1 MLTDWV
7 LIHRLARE
15 IELRLG
21 GARLDDAGL
30 LPDGRIALLFR
41 RRGVAAL
48 LAIDLFSSPPLVTL
62 EEGELGI
69 VVEPGFVR
77 MLARTLRG
85 MMLVGA
91 TSRRNDRL
99 VRLRFAARSRFG
111 VGEEIDLYLE
121 LVPRY
126 GNLILVKGGNVIAA
140 RKEFPLSENP
150 RRAVLIGQPYALP
163 PLPERPNTLAPLPS
177 ERAEEGSEPLYVYRN
192 DGRLLQASVAPLQ
205 GFDDAVLSRED
216 SLLEI
221 FAELRD
227 EQSKRLGNDRTAAR
241 RRALI
246 KRLDARER
254 KLHDEL
260 AKLAEKRR
268 RAERRDELRERG
280 EQIFATLHTLPGEEH
295 DAAKE
300 QAAALFAEY
309 KRFGKSIPH
318 FDTRER
324 TVRAGLDAIEMLR
337 WEAERTAGEDLSTVE
352 AAAAQLG
359 PTRSMPAP
367 VHAPAKRK
375 RIRLELRTAR
385 GSRIAVGRSPVENA
399 ELTFRIARPNDVWF
413 HAQGIPGAHVILARD
428 DRTAAP
434 NEDLEIGGVASR
446 LLFTGEAG
454 YVGGGRL
461 HAAQTR
467 AQATGGTART
477 RLVHSRQHD
486 RGATEIARVGR
497 LSALRGGHSFALP
510 QPSVHSNHEREEV
523 VR

>member
-21 GARLDDAGL
+21 GARVDDAGL

-41 RRGVAAL
+41 RRGAAAL
-48 LAIDLFSSPPLVTL
+48 LAIDIFSSPPLVTV

-69 VVEPGFVR
+69 AVEPGFLR
-77 MLARTLRG
+77 TLARTLRG
-85 MMLVGA
+85 MILVGA

-126 GNLILVKGGNVIAA
+126 GNLILVKGGTVVAA
-140 RKEFPLSENP
+140 RKEFPLAENP
-150 RRAVLIGQPYALP
+150 RRAVLIGQPYTLP
-163 PLPERPNTLAPLPS
+163 PLPETPKTLASLPP
-177 ERAEEGSEPLYVYRN
+177 EHTEEGSEPLYVYRR
-192 DGRLLQASVAPLQ
+192 DRKLLQAYVRPLG
-205 GFDDAVLSRED
+205 GFDDAALSREG
-216 SLLEI
+216 SLLDI
-221 FAELRD
+221 FAELRSQ
-227 EQSKRLGNDRTAAR
+227 QSQRSGSERTAAR

-260 AKLAEKRR
+260 IRLSEKRR
-268 RAERRDELRERG
+268 QAEGRDELRERG
-280 EQIFATLHTLPGEEH
+280 EQIFATLHTLAGEER

-300 QAAALFAEY
+300 RAAALFAEY

-324 TVRAGLDAIEMLR
+324 TVRAALDAIEMLR
-337 WEAERTAGEDLSTVE
+337 WEAERTTDEDLATVE
-352 AAAAQLG
+352 AAAAEFD
-359 PTRSMPAP
+359 PRRSAPPA
-367 VHAPAKRK
+367 VHAAGKRK
-375 RIRLELRTAR
+375 RTRLELQTAR
-385 GSRIAVGRSPVENA
+385 GSRIAVGRSPIENA
-399 ELTFRIARPNDVWF
+399 ELTFRVARPNDVWF

-434 NEDLEIGGVASR
+434 NEDLELAASLAAYYSRARNATSVAVDYTLRKHVRKQRAAPPGLVWYTHAKTIVAQPRS
-446 LLFTGEAG
+446 LDSAG
-454 YVGGGRL
+454 
-461 HAAQTR
+461 
-467 AQATGGTART
+467 
-477 RLVHSRQHD
+477 
-486 RGATEIARVGR
+486 
-497 LSALRGGHSFALP
+497 
-510 QPSVHSNHEREEV
+510 
-523 VR
+523 

>member
-163 PLPERPNTLAPLPS
+163 PLPERPNALAPLPS

-192 DGRLLQASVAPLQ
+192 GGRLLQASVAPLQ

-260 AKLAEKRR
+260 AKLSEKRR

-300 QAAALFAEY
+300 QAAAFFAEY

-337 WEAERTAGEDLSTVE
+337 WEAERTADEDLSTVE
-352 AAAAQLG
+352 AATAELG

-375 RIRLELRTAR
+375 RVRLELRTAR
-385 GSRIAVGRSPVENA
+385 GSRIAVGRSPVENV

-434 NEDLEIGGVASR
+434 NEDLELAASLAAYYSRARMATSVAVDYTLR
-446 LLFTGEAG
+446 KHVRKQRAAPPGLVWYT
-454 YVGGGRL
+454 
-461 HAAQTR
+461 HANTIVAQPKS
-467 AQATGGTART
+467 
-477 RLVHSRQHD
+477 L
-486 RGATEIARVGR
+486 E
-497 LSALRGGHSFALP
+497 
-510 QPSVHSNHEREEV
+510 SVA
-523 VR
+523 

>member
-126 GNLILVKGGNVIAA
+126 GNLILVKGENVIAA

-163 PLPERPNTLAPLPS
+163 PLPERPNALAPLPS

-192 DGRLLQASVAPLQ
+192 GGRLLQASVAPLQ

-260 AKLAEKRR
+260 AKLSEKRR
-268 RAERRDELRERG
+268 RAESRDELRERG

-300 QAAALFAEY
+300 QAAAFFAEY

-337 WEAERTAGEDLSTVE
+337 WEAERTADEDLSTVE
-352 AAAAQLG
+352 AATAELG

-375 RIRLELRTAR
+375 RVRLELRTAR
-385 GSRIAVGRSPVENA
+385 GSRIAVGRSPVENV

-434 NEDLEIGGVASR
+434 NEDLELAASLAAYYSRARMATSVAVDYTLR
-446 LLFTGEAG
+446 KHVRKQRAAPPGLVWYT
-454 YVGGGRL
+454 
-461 HAAQTR
+461 HANTIVAQPKS
-467 AQATGGTART
+467 
-477 RLVHSRQHD
+477 L
-486 RGATEIARVGR
+486 E
-497 LSALRGGHSFALP
+497 
-510 QPSVHSNHEREEV
+510 SVA
-523 VR
+523 

>member
-21 GARLDDAGL
+21 GARVDDAGL
-30 LPDGRIALLFR
+30 LPDGRIALLLR
-41 RRGVAAL
+41 RRGAPAL
-48 LAIDLFSSPPLVTL
+48 LAIDLFSSPPLVTV

-77 MLARTLRG
+77 TLARTLRG
-85 MMLVGA
+85 MILAGA

-111 VGEEIDLYLE
+111 VGEEIDLYIE

-126 GNLILVKGGNVIAA
+126 GNLILVKGDTVVAA
-140 RKEFPLSENP
+140 RKEFPLAENP
-150 RRAVLIGQPYALP
+150 RRAVLIGQAYALP
-163 PLPERPNTLAPLPS
+163 PLPERPSTLGSPPS
-177 ERAEEGSEPLYVYRN
+177 ERTEDGSDPLYVYRR
-192 DGRLLQASVAPLQ
+192 DGKLLQGYVMPLE
-205 GFDDAVLSRED
+205 GFADAALSRED

-221 FAELRD
+221 FAELRSQQTQRFGS
-227 EQSKRLGNDRTAAR
+227 ERTAAR

-260 AKLAEKRR
+260 KKLSEKRQ
-268 RAERRDELRERG
+268 RAEGRDELRDRG
-280 EQIFATLHTLPGEEH
+280 EQIFATLHTLGGEER

-318 FDTRER
+318 LDTRER
-324 TVRAGLDAIEMLR
+324 TVRATLDAIDMLR
-337 WEAERTAGEDLSTVE
+337 WEAERTADEDLATVE
-352 AAAAQLG
+352 AATAEFGPRRSPPPAAHPSG
-359 PTRSMPAP
+359 
-367 VHAPAKRK
+367 KRK
-375 RIRLELRTAR
+375 RTRLELQTAR

-399 ELTFRIARPNDVWF
+399 ELTFRVARPNDVWF

-434 NEDLEIGGVASR
+434 HEDLELAASLAAYYSRGRNATSVAVDYTLRKHVRKQRAAPPGLVWYTHAKTIVAQPRS
-446 LLFTGEAG
+446 LDSAG
-454 YVGGGRL
+454 
-461 HAAQTR
+461 
-467 AQATGGTART
+467 
-477 RLVHSRQHD
+477 
-486 RGATEIARVGR
+486 
-497 LSALRGGHSFALP
+497 
-510 QPSVHSNHEREEV
+510 
-523 VR
+523 

>member
-15 IELRLG
+15 IEFRLN
-21 GARLDDAGL
+21 GARVDDAGL

-41 RRGVAAL
+41 RRGAATL

-69 VVEPGFVR
+69 AVEPGFVR
-77 MLARTLRG
+77 ALARALRG
-85 MMLVGA
+85 MILVGA
-91 TSRRNDRL
+91 TSRRHDRL
-99 VRLRFAARSRFG
+99 ARLRFAARSRFG

-126 GNLILVKGGNVIAA
+126 GNLILVKGDNVIAA

-163 PLPERPNTLAPLPS
+163 PLPDRPNILAPLPS
-177 ERAEEGSEPLYVYRN
+177 EGAEEVSEPLYVYRR
-192 DGRLLQASVAPLQ
+192 DGKLLQAYVTPLE
-205 GFDDAVLSRED
+205 GIEDAALSRED
-216 SLLEI
+216 SLLEL
-221 FAELRD
+221 FAELRGQQLRRFGS
-227 EQSKRLGNDRTAAR
+227 ERTAAR

-246 KRLDARER
+246 KRLDAREQ
-254 KLHDEL
+254 KLHAEL
-260 AKLAEKRR
+260 AKLSEKRR

-280 EQIFATLHTLPGEEH
+280 EQIFATLHTLAGEER

-300 QAAALFAEY
+300 QAAAVFAEY

-324 TVRAGLDAIEMLR
+324 TLRAGLDAIEMLR
-337 WEAERTAGEDLSTVE
+337 WEAERTADEDLSTVE
-352 AAAAQLG
+352 AAAAEFG
-359 PTRSMPAP
+359 PKRSTLPAE
-367 VHAPAKRK
+367 HAPAKRK
-375 RIRLELRTAR
+375 RARLELRTER

-428 DRTAAP
+428 DRTTAP
-434 NEDLEIGGVASR
+434 NEDLELAAS
-446 LLFTGEAG
+446 L
-454 YVGGGRL
+454 
-461 HAAQTR
+461 AAYYSR
-467 AQATGGTART
+467 ART
-477 RLVHSRQHD
+477 AASVAVDYTLRKHVRKQRAAPPGLVWYTHAKTIVAQPKSVD
-486 RGATEIARVGR
+486 SVG
-497 LSALRGGHSFALP
+497 
-510 QPSVHSNHEREEV
+510 
-523 VR
+523 